1 MPEKPEEMTTSH
13 STYIH
18 GSKANEQARL
28 AALNEYLNSGYIG
41 VVRPRRGDKIL
52 DVGSGPGQ
60 FTLMMGEMTGHGT
73 SVLGIER
80 DERQLEQARRMLG
93 SAMPGIRDI
102 ARVEFRQGDAMNLP
116 LDPEEWGGFD
126 LAHARFL
133 LEHLPDPGSVVA
145 GMAKAVRPGGRVFLS
160 DDDHDVFRLT

>member
-1 MPEKPEEMTTSH
+1 MNLLKVRTWPVNINSPRKMLGISGRFNKLTETGRHAEEMPEKPEEMTTSH

-93 SAMPGIRDI
+93 S
-102 ARVEFRQGDAMNLP
+102 
-116 LDPEEWGGFD
+116 
-126 LAHARFL
+126 
-133 LEHLPDPGSVVA
+133 
-145 GMAKAVRPGGRVFLS
+145 
-160 DDDHDVFRLT
+160 